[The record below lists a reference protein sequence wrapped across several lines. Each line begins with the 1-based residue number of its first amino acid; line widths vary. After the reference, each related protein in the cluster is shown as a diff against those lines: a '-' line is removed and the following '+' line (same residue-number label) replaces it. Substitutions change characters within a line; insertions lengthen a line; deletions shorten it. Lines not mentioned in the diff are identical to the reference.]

1 MKPLQFTNNGGL
13 AWTPEHEALL
23 IELFRAGYN
32 DGRIAVKLGCTR
44 GGVAK
49 RRSLLGLIRRDCRG
63 PGVPDGPAEPV
74 AAGPAIDAMFRAAER
89 PSVAKSTYEW
99 RRHRQPTLI
108 SNGSSMS

>member
-32 DGRIAVKLGCTR
+32 DGRIAAKLGCTR

-49 RRSLLGLIRRDCRG
+49 RRLKIGLIRRDCRG
-63 PGVPDGPAEPV
+63 AGVPDGPTEPV
-74 AAGPAIDAMFRAAER
+74 ASGSRIDAMFRAAER
-89 PSVAKSTYEW
+89 PSVARSQFK
-99 RRHRQPTLI
+99 RQPPPTLV
-108 SNGSSMS
+108 SMGEANS